1 MVEGEDD
8 IDAVDESIGD
18 EDSSVEELAEYDI
31 DDEADSMGVA
41 LADEQEDADK
51 LLENNDDMEACVETL
66 ADGDRLAGME
76 SAGVAERVDI

>member
-41 LADEQEDADK
+41 LTEEQ
-51 LLENNDDMEACVETL
+51 
-66 ADGDRLAGME
+66 
-76 SAGVAERVDI
+76 